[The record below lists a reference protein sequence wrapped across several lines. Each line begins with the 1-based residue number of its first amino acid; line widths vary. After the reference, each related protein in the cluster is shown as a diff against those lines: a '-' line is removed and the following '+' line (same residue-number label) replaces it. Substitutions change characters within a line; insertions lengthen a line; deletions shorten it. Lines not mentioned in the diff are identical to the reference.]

1 MIRDATG
8 AEAQD
13 VVGFFDAIERGLAD
27 EVLGDLE
34 LAVVERDGERVAVLV
49 APEVLGL
56 DEALLTDADHGGLRI
71 GTLEDD
77 GFRLDLQGAIR
88 MAPHTRRLAVR
99 VNEKATRLWLYGRD
113 VLGDSVLAFDK
124 RLRTGDACIVCN
136 TRWEAIGIGE
146 VVGRF
151 KGGQPAVRPL
161 HDLGA
166 YLRDQD

>member
-1 MIRDATG
+1 MIRDPTPD
-8 AEAQD
+8 ELED
-13 VVGFFDAIERGLAD
+13 ILGFFDAIERRLSAA
-27 EVLGDLE
+27 VLDDLE
-34 LAVVERDGERVAVLV
+34 LAVVDRDGARVAVLV
-49 APEVLGL
+49 APGLSGL
-56 DEALLTDADHGGLRI
+56 DAALLGDADHAGLRI
-71 GTLEDD
+71 GTLEED

-88 MAPHTRRLAVR
+88 MSGYTRKLTVR

-113 VLGDSVLAFDK
+113 ILGDSVLAFDK
-124 RLRTGDACIVCN
+124 RLRDGDACIVCN

-151 KGGQPAVRPL
+151 KGPEAAVRPL